1 VARPV
6 RVVISPPTPADEA
19 EFIAGNRR
27 SRKLQ
32 GRWGRMPETPE
43 EYAVY
48 LAKAAEERRR
58 YFFARLRDGG
68 DIVGYLNLGEIIHG
82 SLDQAFIGYGAIAGH
97 EGRGLMSEAMQL
109 VLREAFG
116 PLKLHRIEANIQPGN
131 RPSIAL
137 AQRNG
142 FQLEGFSPRYLK
154 INGRWRDHERWA
166 ITAEQWREHR
176 KARPPSTGSDPV

>member
-1 VARPV
+1 V
-6 RVVISPPTPADEA
+6 RVIISPPTAADEA

-27 SRKLQ
+27 SRRLH
-32 GRWGRMPETPE
+32 GRWASMPETPE

-48 LAKAAEERRR
+48 LEKAAEERRR

-68 DIVGYLNLGEIIHG
+68 DIVGFLNLGEIIRG
-82 SLDQAFIGYGAIAGH
+82 SLFQAFIGYGAIAGH
-97 EGRGLMSEAMQL
+97 EGRGLMGEAMQL

-131 RPSIAL
+131 GPSLAL
-137 AQRNG
+137 AERSG
-142 FQLEGFSPRYLK
+142 FRREGFSPRYLK

-166 ITAEQWREHR
+166 INAEQWREHR
-176 KARPPSTGSDPV
+176 RAARRRHATVG

>member
-1 VARPV
+1 M
-6 RVVISPPTPADEA
+6 RVLISPPTPADEEA
-19 EFIAGNRR
+19 FIAANIR
-27 SRKLQ
+27 SRKLH
-32 GRWGRMPETPE
+32 GRWSSGPETPE
-43 EYAVY
+43 AYATY

-68 DIVGYLNLGEIIHG
+68 DLVGFLNLGEIIHG
-82 SLDQAFIGYGAIAGH
+82 SLYQAFIGYGAFAGH

-109 VLREAFG
+109 VLAQAFG
-116 PLKLHRIEANIQPGN
+116 PLRLHRIEANIQPQN

-142 FQLEGFSPRYLK
+142 FTKEGFSPRYLK

-166 ITAEQWREHR
+166 INAEQWRELR
-176 KARPPSTGSDPV
+176 RRR

>member
-1 VARPV
+1 M
-6 RVVISPPTPADEA
+6 RVVISPPTEADEA
-19 EFIAGNRR
+19 EFIEGIRR
-27 SRKLQ
+27 SRRLH
-32 GRWGRMPETPE
+32 GRWGGGPETPE

-48 LAKAAEERRR
+48 LAKAREERRR

-68 DIVGYLNLGEIIHG
+68 DIVGYLNLGEIIRG
-82 SLDQAFIGYGAIAGH
+82 SLHQAFLGYGAIAGH

-109 VLREAFG
+109 VLRDAFG
-116 PLKLHRIEANIQPGN
+116 PLRLHRIEANIQPGN
-131 RPSIAL
+131 VPSIAL

-166 ITAEQWREHR
+166 INAEQWREHKR
-176 KARPPSTGSDPV
+176 HVRGQAL

>member
-1 VARPV
+1 V
-6 RVVISPPTPADEA
+6 RVLISPPTEADEA
-19 EFIAGNRR
+19 AFIAANRR
-27 SRKLQ
+27 SRKLH
-32 GRWGRMPETPE
+32 GRWSSGPETPE

-58 YFFARLRDGG
+58 YFFARLIDGG
-68 DIVGYLNLGEIIHG
+68 DLVGFLNLGEIIRG
-82 SLDQAFIGYGAIAGH
+82 SLDQAFLGYGAFCGH

-109 VLREAFG
+109 VLAEAFG

-142 FQLEGFSPRYLK
+142 FTKEGFSPRYLK
-154 INGRWRDHERWA
+154 IDGRWRDHERWA
-166 ITAEQWREHR
+166 INAEQWREFR
-176 KARPPSTGSDPV
+176 RGR

>member
-1 VARPV
+1 M
-6 RVVISPPTPADEA
+6 RVVISPPTEADEA
-19 EFIAGNRR
+19 EFIEGIRR
-27 SRKLQ
+27 SRRLH
-32 GRWGRMPETPE
+32 GRWAGGPETPE
-43 EYAVY
+43 EYAVS
-48 LAKAAEERRR
+48 LAKAREERRR

-68 DIVGYLNLGEIIHG
+68 DIVGYLNLGEIIRG
-82 SLDQAFIGYGAIAGH
+82 SLDQAFLGYGAIAGH

-116 PLKLHRIEANIQPGN
+116 PLRLHRIEANIQPGN
-131 RPSIAL
+131 RPSILL

-166 ITAEQWREHR
+166 RCQ
-176 KARPPSTGSDPV
+176 

>member
-1 VARPV
+1 M
-6 RVVISPPTPADEA
+6 RVLISPPTEADEA
-19 EFIAGNRR
+19 AFIAANRR
-27 SRKLQ
+27 SRKLH
-32 GRWGRMPETPE
+32 GRWSDGPESPE

-58 YFFARLRDGG
+58 YFFARLMDGG
-68 DIVGYLNLGEIIHG
+68 DLVGFLNLGEIIRG
-82 SLDQAFIGYGAIAGH
+82 SLDQAFIGYGAFSGH

-109 VLREAFG
+109 VLAEAFG

-142 FQLEGFSPRYLK
+142 FTKEGFSPRYLK

-166 ITAEQWREHR
+166 INAEQWREFR
-176 KARPPSTGSDPV
+176 RGR